1 MKKHITPGT
10 TAALCL
16 LTAVATANVTL
27 LASNRSFNA
36 AMPEYAA
43 QQKLYGKLSELQHVI
58 DERYV
63 GEYDPQKALDT
74 AATGFVLGVGDKWS
88 YYVSKE
94 DYAAYKLRLDG
105 EMVGIGTQVTMSDG
119 TIRIFEVYPDSPAAK
134 AGLVAGDVIVGADD
148 KTVGKQYTAAEV
160 VDAVRGKAGTT
171 LTLQV
176 RHADGSEQTY
186 SIKRATVKRTAIRSR
201 MLDGNVGYIAISDF
215 DGGADTEFLNALDT
229 LQKQDAEGFI
239 FDVRFNGGGSVD
251 VLSKMLD
258 PLLPEGPIIS
268 LRDKTGEETVLK
280 SDANALDL
288 PMAVLVND
296 QSISAAE
303 FFPAA
308 LQEYGKAVIVG
319 DHTTGK
325 GYSQRSYELSDGSAI
340 ILSDRT
346 YYTPKGK
353 NLAGIGIKPDVL
365 VSLSEENYKNFFG
378 MQSSEDTQLQ
388 AAYKA
393 VKEGK

>member
-1 MKKHITPGT
+1 MKKNVTKGT
-10 TAALCL
+10 AAALCL

-27 LASNRSFNA
+27 LACNRSFNA
-36 AMPEYAA
+36 AMPAYAA
-43 QQKLYGKLSELQHVI
+43 QQKLYGKFSELKQVV
-58 DERYV
+58 DERYA
-63 GEYDPQKALDT
+63 GEYDVKEALDT
-74 AATGFVLGVGDKWS
+74 AAAGFVLGVGDRWS

-94 DYAAYKLRLDG
+94 EYAAYKLRLDG
-105 EMVGIGTQVTMSDG
+105 ALVGIGTQVITGDG
-119 TIRIFEVYPDSPAAK
+119 TIRIFEVYPNSPAEK
-134 AGLVAGDVIVGADD
+134 AGLVAGDIVVGADG

-176 RHADGSEQTY
+176 RHEDGSEQTY
-186 SIKRATVKRTAIRSR
+186 SIKRAKVKRTAIRSR
-201 MLDGNVGYIAISDF
+201 MLDGDIGYVAISDF
-215 DGGADTEFLNALDT
+215 DGGADTEFLDALRT
-229 LQKQDAEGFI
+229 LQKQGAQGFI

-251 VLSKMLD
+251 VLAKMLD

-268 LRDKTGEETVLK
+268 LRDKAGEETVLR
-280 SDANALDL
+280 SDAHALDL

-308 LQEYGKAVIVG
+308 LQEYGKAIIVG

-325 GYSQRSYELSDGSAI
+325 GYSQRAYELSDGSAI

-353 NLAGIGIKPDVL
+353 NLAGVGIKPDVSVAL
-365 VSLSEENYKNFFG
+365 REENYQDFFS
-378 MQSSEDTQLQ
+378 MQPGEDTQLQ

-393 VKEGK
+393 VKAEK

>member
-1 MKKHITPGT
+1 MRKHITPGT
-10 TAALCL
+10 TVALCL

-43 QQKLYGKLSELQHVI
+43 QQKLYGKLSELQNI
-58 DERYV
+58 INERYV
-63 GEYDPQKALDT
+63 GEYDPKKALDT

-94 DYAAYKLRLDG
+94 DYATYKLRLDG

-148 KTVGKQYTAAEV
+148 KMVGKQYTAAEV

-171 LTLQV
+171 LTLHI

-186 SIKRATVKRTAIRSR
+186 SIKRATVKRTAVRSR
-201 MLDGNVGYIAISDF
+201 MLSGNVGYIAISDF
-215 DGGADTEFLNALDT
+215 DGGADTAFLSALDT
-229 LQKQDAEGFI
+229 LKAQGAQGFI

-280 SDANALDL
+280 SDANELHL

-353 NLAGIGIKPDVL
+353 NLAGVGIKPDISVA
-365 VSLSEENYKNFFG
+365 LSEDQYKNFFS
-378 MQSSEDTQLQ
+378 MKSSEDTQLQ